1 MGNLIEEIAED
12 ANAVQE
18 KLLGPT
24 YPYYKNVKMPSDI
37 GMSSK
42 GSISALT
49 KDIDGLIAY
58 VEVLVTGKSKASATG
73 GPLGNKFFLK
83 TGAKCKSDSS
93 NNTTDESGDTTD
105 GSNNEVDRYIYVNNV
120 PDGNI
125 PFISAGLGTNFSEF
139 RGLVPGAMSDLNV
152 LNPFA
157 IMQAFM
163 AGSTPPCQ
171 ELTLETIDNDN
182 NKSTETHY
190 VATTDIKNMNACSFS
205 DGKNPVSDKSCKS
218 AFTTYP
224 GVYQD
229 NGTSLPQDILVQIYF
244 LGLSLIGIYIFMKLM
259 EKSR

>member
-1 MGNLIEEIAED
+1 MSNLFKEIQTD
-12 ANAVQE
+12 VNAVQD

-37 GMSSK
+37 GMSTK
-42 GSISALT
+42 GSISALS
-49 KDIDGLIAY
+49 KDIDGLIDY

-83 TGAKCKSDSS
+83 TGAKCAANDV
-93 NNTTDESGDTTD
+93 D
-105 GSNNEVDRYIYVNNV
+105 GSNNQVDRYIYIDNV

-125 PFISAGLGTNFSEF
+125 PFISAGMGVNFSDF
-139 RGLVPGAMSDLNV
+139 RGLIPGAMGDLNV

-163 AGSTPPCQ
+163 SGSTPPCQ
-171 ELTLETIDNDN
+171 ELTMETIDNKN

-190 VATTDIKNMNACSFS
+190 VTTVDIQNMDPCTFS
-205 DGKNPVSDKSCKS
+205 NGINPVSNKKCKETFS
-218 AFTTYP
+218 NYP
-224 GVYQD
+224 P
-229 NGTSLPQDILVQIYF
+229 NNNSNIELPEDPIVQLYF
-244 LGLSLIGIYIFMKLM
+244 LGLSLVGIYIFMRLM